1 MTNEHFHTESLE
13 EFASQLAELGFQS
26 VVISGSSRWRGPV
39 HPAFGALT
47 AETTMDIVVRPGW
60 PFQPP
65 VLLVDGLD
73 TNHSTLDGFVCM
85 WRDGD
90 PSLEWTTVAGF
101 FSRIEKWCENAARG
115 WQDDPLGYDAFLN
128 FDVRKKLPN
137 IATFDLPQLGV
148 RAGQWGECHGAV
160 DGVPMR
166 VDIVP
171 GRQQTAN
178 QLRCLW
184 FHVGELG
191 TPPPRRFSEVF
202 RYLSRNQRR
211 GLERALE
218 DRRRPEPFIVSGG
231 VDLVLFCWEHM
242 GRIDLLPMACEGTN
256 GNVEAIALQPAP
268 TDESS
273 LILRAGADAP
283 ALQSARAT
291 LFGAGALGG
300 YVGTTLA
307 ESGLGHLD
315 IVDGDV
321 LLPGNVVR
329 HVAGHDQVGKAK
341 VQAVRQVVVNHAPWT
356 EVSEFPESPMTPGR
370 IRELISDTDIVV
382 NATGNDAFTCAL
394 AMVAEEMRKPLVS
407 GALYRGGNIARV
419 QRQVL
424 DVDTPIHLRE
434 EGANYPLIPGGD
446 EGSDF
451 AVPALGCSAP
461 VNNAP
466 PMSVMGCASLIVQ
479 VAIDALTERFEY
491 DDEVVDVYRATA
503 AAPFDRVG
511 RLVCSDDMG

>member
-1 MTNEHFHTESLE
+1 MTDEHFHTESLE
-13 EFASQLAELGFQS
+13 EFASQLAELGFQL
-26 VVISGSSRWRGPV
+26 VVTFGLSRWRGPV

-47 AETTMDIVVRPGW
+47 DATTMDIVIRPGW

-90 PSLEWTTVAGF
+90 PSLEWTTAAGF
-101 FSRIEKWCENAARG
+101 FSRIEKWCENAECG

-128 FDVRKKLPN
+128 FDARKKLPN
-137 IATFDLPQLGV
+137 IATFDLPQLGIG
-148 RAGQWGECHGAV
+148 AGQWGECHGAV
-160 DGVPMR
+160 VGAPMR
-166 VDIVP
+166 VDIVR
-171 GRQQTAN
+171 GRQQAAN
-178 QLRCLW
+178 QLKCLW

-218 DRRRPEPFIVSGG
+218 ERRRPEPFVVSGG
-231 VDLVLFCWEHM
+231 ADLILFCWEHV
-242 GRIDLLPMACEGTN
+242 GRIDLLPMACEGMN
-256 GNVEAIALQPAP
+256 ENVEAIALQPAP

-273 LILRAGADAP
+273 LILRAGPDAP
-283 ALQSARAT
+283 ALRTARAT

-300 YVGTTLA
+300 YVGNALA
-307 ESGLGHLD
+307 ESGLGYLD
-315 IVDGDV
+315 IVDSDV

-341 VQAVRQVVVNHAPWT
+341 TQAVHQVIGNHAPWT
-356 EVSEFPESPMTPGR
+356 GVREFLESPMTPGR
-370 IRELISDTDIVV
+370 VRELISDADIVV
-382 NATGNDAFTCAL
+382 NTTGNDAFTDAL
-394 AMVAEEMRKPLVS
+394 AMVAEAMGKPLVS
-407 GALYRGGNIARV
+407 GALYRGGYIARV

-424 DVDTPIHLRE
+424 GADTPIHLRE
-434 EGANYPLIPGGD
+434 DGVNYPLIPGGD
-446 EGSDF
+446 EGKDF
-451 AVPALGCSAP
+451 ATPALGCSAP

-466 PMSVMGCASLIVQ
+466 PMSVIGCAGLIVQ
-479 VAIDALTERFEY
+479 VVIDALTGRFGC
-491 DDEVVDVYRATA
+491 DDEVIHVYRPICEP
-503 AAPFDRVG
+503 PFDSIGIVVPVRT
-511 RLVCSDDMG
+511 

>member
-1 MTNEHFHTESLE
+1 MTDEHFHTESLE

-26 VVISGSSRWRGPV
+26 VVTSGSSRWRGPV
-39 HPAFGALT
+39 HPAFEALT
-47 AETTMDIVVRPGW
+47 DATTMDIVIRPGW

-90 PSLEWTTVAGF
+90 PSLEWTTAAGF
-101 FSRIEKWCENAARG
+101 FARIEQWCEKADRG

-137 IATFDLPQLGV
+137 IATFDLPLLGV
-148 RAGQWGECHGAV
+148 RAGQWGECHGMV
-160 DGVPMR
+160 DGASMR

-171 GRQQTAN
+171 GRQQAPN

-184 FHVGELG
+184 FHVGALG

-218 DRRRPEPFIVSGG
+218 ERRRPEPFTVSGG
-231 VDLVLFCWEHM
+231 ADFVLFCWERM

-268 TDESS
+268 NDESS
-273 LILRAGADAP
+273 LILRAGLDAP
-283 ALQSARAT
+283 ALRTTRAT

-307 ESGLGHLD
+307 ESGLGYLD

-341 VQAVRQVVVNHAPWT
+341 TQAVHQVIENHAPWT
-356 EVSEFPESPMTPGR
+356 EVREFLESPMTPGR
-370 IRELISDTDIVV
+370 VRELISDADIVV
-382 NATGNDAFTCAL
+382 NTTGNDAFTDAL
-394 AMVAEEMRKPLVS
+394 AMVAAAMGKPLVS

-424 DVDTPIHLRE
+424 GADTPIHLRE
-434 EGANYPLIPGGD
+434 AGERYPLIPGGD
-446 EGSDF
+446 EESDF
-451 AVPALGCSAP
+451 ATPALGCSAP

-466 PMSVMGCASLIVQ
+466 PSSVMACASLIVQ
-479 VAIDALTERFEY
+479 VTLDALTRRFNFN
-491 DDEVVDVYRATA
+491 DEVIDVYRAISE
-503 AAPFDRVG
+503 PPLDRVG
-511 RLVCSDDMG
+511 RVGQSKT